1 MSDFSSRPSLD
12 DVFHHLQAIEPL
24 GDRILVFRDDCE
36 EKSPGGLFIPDNAK
50 DKPIRGTVV
59 AVGKG
64 GRKDS
69 GEMIPMCLKPKD
81 RIIFGK
87 WSGTEVKIHGIDI
100 IIMKESDVMAL
111 DGSCH

>member
-1 MSDFSSRPSLD
+1 MDSASRPALN
-12 DVFHHLQAIEPL
+12 DVLHQLRAIQPL
-24 GDRILVFRDDCE
+24 GDRVLVFRDDCD

-59 AVGKG
+59 SVGKG
-64 GRKDS
+64 ARKDC
-69 GEMIPMCLKPKD
+69 GELIPMILKPHD

-111 DGSCH
+111 DGSEA